1 MNKADL
7 IKTTSITRNI
17 LAKIGEGDLI
27 SMDSLKKFCTVL
39 EYDIMTFDETLE
51 DGEKNEIKDKL

>member
-51 DGEKNEIKDKL
+51 DGEKK

>member
-7 IKTTSITRNI
+7 IKITSITRNI
-17 LAKIGEGDLI
+17 LAKLGEGDLI

-39 EYDIMTFDETLE
+39 EYDIMTIENNINILPYIQ
-51 DGEKNEIKDKL
+51 KH